1 MLVLMICLCN
11 VVEIPSVGLRQII
24 VTKHRHVEADG
35 QKLTA
40 NIYSDF
46 ENKGQS
52 HQNQISSLDDP
63 NDIFMHV

>member
-1 MLVLMICLCN
+1 MLVLMINPCKI
-11 VVEIPSVGLRQII
+11 VEIPSVGLRQII
-24 VTKHRHVEADG
+24 VSKHRHADADG

-40 NIYSDF
+40 NTYSDF

-52 HQNQISSLDDP
+52 HQNQISSLEDP